1 MDLNVLEDMRDSL
14 SEMRRQRDEL
24 AEILQTVLDK
34 KGGRWHPTDPIAMRA
49 RAALEKIK

>member
-24 AEILQTVLDK
+24 ASLLREVLDDK
-34 KGGRWHPTDPIAMRA
+34 YTDFRQSLAVKC